1 MRTCTVWLPGS
12 SEFPMSCFHSVTE
25 ESTTDA
31 FSFALSEDISFLA
44 SYVPTDNAGPIH
56 NFFFSFQCI
65 KNLKSPKKR
74 CASRKQDVYRAHAQ
88 K

>member
-56 NFFFSFQCI
+56 NFFFFISM
-65 KNLKSPKKR
+65 
-74 CASRKQDVYRAHAQ
+74 YQ
-88 K
+88 KFKITEKEVCL